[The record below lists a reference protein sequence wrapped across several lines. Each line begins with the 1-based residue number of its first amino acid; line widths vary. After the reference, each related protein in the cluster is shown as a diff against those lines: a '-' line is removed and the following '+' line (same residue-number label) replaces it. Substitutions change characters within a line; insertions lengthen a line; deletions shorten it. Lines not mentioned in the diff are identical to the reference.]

1 MACTFAD
8 DAYLVAAFPFV
19 VARTPERWI
28 VVVVTAEAGAYDV
41 TLGGASFPFVAVNA
55 DDATAIRDGLQVG
68 LGGQPLAAIA
78 SMGVNGLV
86 IMELQPSGL
95 GVTAAGPTQG
105 DITAMLQPGTGDS
118 NATARAFWLE
128 RAKCGLPPCCVVTCV
143 EDYTLMHAAL
153 AAHMILSMGNTG
165 GTGQFAGNFSSMSL
179 GPASLINGVGMWK
192 SPADSVLATTE
203 PGRMY
208 LMLRARYVFPFAC
221 A

>member
-8 DAYLVAAFPFV
+8 DAYLIAAFPFV

-28 VVVVTAEAGAYDV
+28 VVVVTAEVGGYNV
-41 TLGGASFPFVAVNA
+41 TLGGASFPFVAVGA

-95 GVTAAGPTQG
+95 AVTATGPMAG
-105 DITAMLQPGTGDS
+105 DITATLQPGTGDS
-118 NATARAFWLE
+118 NATSRAFWLE
-128 RAKCGLPPCCVVTCV
+128 RAKCGLPPCCVVTCPA
-143 EDYTLMHAAL
+143 DFTLMHAAL
-153 AAHMILSMGNTG
+153 AAHMVLSTGNTG
-165 GTGQFAGNFSSMSL
+165 GTGQFAGNFSSMHL
-179 GPASLINGVGMWK
+179 GPASLTAGASAWK

>member
-8 DAYLVAAFPFV
+8 DAYLIAAFPFV
-19 VARTPERWI
+19 VARTPERWV

-55 DDATAIRDGLQVG
+55 DDATVIRDGLQVS

-78 SMGVNGLV
+78 TMGVNGLA
-86 IMELQPSGL
+86 IMELQPGGL
-95 GVTAAGPTQG
+95 AVTASGPG
-105 DITAMLQPGTGDS
+105 EDSITATLQPGTGDS

-128 RAKCGLPPCCVVTCV
+128 RAKCGLPPCPVVTCA
-143 EDYTLMHAAL
+143 EDFTLMHAAL
-153 AAHMILSMGNTG
+153 AAHLILSMGNTG

-179 GPASLINGVGMWK
+179 GPASLTAGASAWK

>member
-8 DAYLVAAFPFV
+8 DAYLVSAFPFV

-28 VVVVTAEAGAYDV
+28 VVVVSAAVGAYAV
-41 TLGGASFPFVAVNA
+41 TLGGASFPFAAVAG
-55 DDATAIRDGLQVG
+55 DDATTIRDGLQVA

-78 SMGVNGLV
+78 TMGVNGIV
-86 IMELQPSGL
+86 ISELQPSGL
-95 GVTAAGPTQG
+95 GVTVSGPG
-105 DITAMLQPGTGDS
+105 EGSITATLQPGTGDS

-128 RAKCGLPPCCVVTCV
+128 RAKCGLPPCCVVTCA

-153 AAHMILSMGNTG
+153 AAHLILAAGNTG
-165 GTGQFAGNFSSMSL
+165 GTRQFAGNFTRMEL
-179 GPASLINGVGMWK
+179 GPASLTAGASAWK

>member
-8 DAYLVAAFPFV
+8 DAYLIAAFPFV

-41 TLGGASFPFVAVNA
+41 TLGGASFPFVAVN
-55 DDATAIRDGLQVG
+55 DDATAIRDGLQVS

-78 SMGVNGLV
+78 SLGTNGIV
-86 IMELQPSGL
+86 ISELQPSGL
-95 GVTAAGPTQG
+95 AVTATGPSEG
-105 DITAMLQPGTGDS
+105 DITATLQPGTGDS

-128 RAKCGLPPCCVVTCV
+128 RAKCGLPPCCVVTCA
-143 EDYTLMHAAL
+143 EDFTLMHAAL
-153 AAHMILSMGNTG
+153 AAHLILSTGNTG
-165 GTGQFAGNFSSMSL
+165 WTGQFAGNFSSMSL
-179 GPASLINGVGMWK
+179 GPASLNIGTSAWK
-192 SPADSVLATTE
+192 SPADSILATTE

>member
-8 DAYLVAAFPFV
+8 DAYLIAAFPSAVVRTAERWLVV
-19 VARTPERWI
+19 VA
-28 VVVVTAEAGAYDV
+28 AAAAGAYTV
-41 TLGGASFPFVAVNA
+41 VLGGANFPYAAVVA
-55 DDATAIRDGLQVG
+55 DDTTDIRDGLQLA

-78 SMGVNGLV
+78 TMGVNGLV
-86 IMELQPSGL
+86 VMELQPSGL
-95 GVTAAGPTQG
+95 AVTATGPSEG
-105 DITAMLQPGTGDS
+105 DITATLQPGTGDS

-128 RAKCGLPPCCVVTCV
+128 RAKCGLPPCCVVTCA

-153 AAHMILSMGNTG
+153 AAHLILAAGNTG
-165 GTGQFAGNFSSMSL
+165 GTGQFAGNFSSMRL
-179 GPASLINGVGMWK
+179 GPASLTAGASAWK